1 MKKHLIEA
9 PIYINTVSKILFILL
24 CFCTCTSAQVAN
36 TQKAYETENYK
47 SRTAQFRSEGLALNR
62 IVFLGNSLT
71 QGGKWSVWFPEQN
84 PVNRGI
90 SGDNTEGVIA
100 RLDEITKSKPAK
112 IFLMIGINDISQN
125 YNNDYLCKNFEK
137 IVQRIKIESPG
148 TIVYIQSLL
157 PVNNAFGRYKKLI
170 HKEKQI
176 ITLNKVLKKLCKRK
190 NIQYVNLYPLF
201 LQEKRTLNTRFTTD
215 GLHLNEAGYQV
226 WVNAIRSL
234 VED

>member
-1 MKKHLIEA
+1 MKRPLINEFH
-9 PIYINTVSKILFILL
+9 YINKVSRILLILL
-24 CFCTCTSAQVAN
+24 CFCIYTSAQVVS
-36 TQKAYETENYK
+36 TQKTYETENYK
-47 SRTAQFRSEGLALNR
+47 SRTAQFRSEGLTLNR

-71 QGGKWSVWFPEQN
+71 QGGKWSAWFPEQS

-90 SGDNTEGVIA
+90 SGDNTEGVLA

-157 PVNNAFGRYKKLI
+157 PVNNAYGRYKKLI

-176 ITLNKVLKKLCKRK
+176 TTLNKALKKLCKRE

-201 LQEKRTLNTRFTTD
+201 LQEKRTLNTRFTPD

-234 VED
+234 VEE